1 LPSKKYALEA
11 GGPER
16 VQVDWEGAFKNL
28 TVTFDG
34 AALGSFESAKDI
46 ETPQSFA
53 LSDGSR
59 LEVVLAKIGP
69 FPELRLSRDGEPL
82 PGSAGDPQTQLE
94 AAANMIFAIAAL
106 NAILGFVAA
115 IFDLTFLKSIGVG
128 WASVLTGAIYAGLA
142 VFVRKRSFPAL
153 AIAVGLFILDGLYMF
168 VAAAEAKASP
178 PIGGL
183 IARVFFLIPMV
194 RGFGA
199 IRELNKPR
207 KPKRRAPSAPGAS
220 RTLGPRGSAPT
231 ASPRAEATSPA
242 PANSPTAPPPP
253 VTPPAARTLSGEAEK
268 LRLKMSERQAPAT
281 AVTGTGRTIA
291 AKGPAGVDAA
301 RKSLRFIAHK
311 CEIGESGLRVTLPT
325 GETRDIPFG
334 QVTAIVARQLPPDP
348 PWEGALLLD
357 IVPSKAASPEPVR
370 IFGST
375 IVNYAA
381 IPGGNTNRLDNTR
394 RLTAFLRDRCPAA
407 TLDAATEE
415 FVLGPKVPQRF
426 ASMTQFIEYDS
437 TYD

>member
-1 LPSKKYALEA
+1 MPSRKYALEV

-28 TVTFDG
+28 TVTLDG
-34 AALGSFESAKDI
+34 AALCSFENAKDL
-46 ETPQSFA
+46 ETPQSFV

-59 LEVVLAKIGP
+59 LELALAKIGP
-69 FPELRLSRDGEPL
+69 FPELRLSRDEEPL

-106 NAILGFVAA
+106 NAILGFITVVFG
-115 IFDLTFLKSIGVG
+115 IGFLEALGVG
-128 WASVLTGAIYAGLA
+128 WASLITAAIYAGLA
-142 VFVRKRSFPAL
+142 VFVKKRSFLAL

-199 IRELNKPR
+199 IRELGKPR
-207 KPKRRAPSAPGAS
+207 KPRRRAPSAPGAS
-220 RTLGPRGSAPT
+220 RTIA
-231 ASPRAEATSPA
+231 PRAATPPTSPPPA
-242 PANSPTAPPPP
+242 PA
-253 VTPPAARTLSGEAEK
+253 VRTLSGDAEK

-281 AVTGTGRTIA
+281 AVTGTGRRIA

-311 CEIGESGLRVTLPT
+311 CEIGEFGLRVTLPS
-325 GETRDIPFG
+325 GEIRDLPFD

-348 PWEGALLLD
+348 PWEGALILD
-357 IVPSKAASPEPVR
+357 IVPSKATSPEPVR

-375 IVNYAA
+375 MVNYAA

-394 RLTAFLRDRCPAA
+394 RLTAFLKDRCPGA

-415 FVLGPKVPQRF
+415 FVRGPKVPQRF
-426 ASMTQFIEYDS
+426 ANMTQFIEYDS

>member
-1 LPSKKYALEA
+1 MPSRKYALEA

-16 VQVDWEGAFKNL
+16 VGVDWEGAFKNL
-28 TVTFDG
+28 TLTFDG
-34 AALGSFESAKDI
+34 ASLGSFENAKDI
-46 ETPQSFA
+46 ETPQSFT

-94 AAANMIFAIAAL
+94 AAANMIFAIAAM

-115 IFDLTFLKSIGVG
+115 IFDLTFLKSMGVG

-153 AIAVGLFILDGLYMF
+153 AIAVGLFILDGFYMF

-199 IRELNKPR
+199 IGELNKPR
-207 KPKRRAPSAPGAS
+207 KPKRRAPSPPGAS
-220 RTLGPRGSAPT
+220 RTLAPRGSAST
-231 ASPRAEATSPA
+231 ASPMAEAPSPGPPSPA
-242 PANSPTAPPPP
+242 AAPAAPA
-253 VTPPAARTLSGEAEK
+253 PAARTLSGEAEK

-281 AVTGTGRTIA
+281 AVSRAGRTIA
-291 AKGPAGVDAA
+291 ARGPAGVDAA

-311 CEIGESGLRVTLPT
+311 CEIGESGLRVTLPS
-325 GETRDIPFG
+325 GENRDIPFD

-357 IVPSKAASPEPVR
+357 IVSSKAASPEPVR

-375 IVNYAA
+375 LVNYAA

-394 RLTAFLRDRCPAA
+394 RLTAFLRDRCPGAA
-407 TLDAATEE
+407 LDAATEE
-415 FVLGPKVPQRF
+415 FVRGPKVPQRF
-426 ASMTQFIEYDS
+426 ANMTQFIEYDS

>member
-1 LPSKKYALEA
+1 MPSKKYAFEA

-16 VQVDWEGAFKNL
+16 VEVDWEGAFKNL

-34 AALGSFESAKDI
+34 ASLGSFENAKDI

-53 LSDGSR
+53 LPDGSR
-59 LEVVLAKIGP
+59 LELVLAKVGP
-69 FPELRLSRDGEPL
+69 FPELRLSREGEPL

-94 AAANMIFAIAAL
+94 AAANMILAIAAM

-115 IFDLTFLKSIGVG
+115 ILDLTFLKSMGVG

-153 AIAVGLFILDGLYMF
+153 AVAVGLFILDGLYMF

-199 IRELNKPR
+199 ISELNKPR
-207 KPKRRAPSAPGAS
+207 KPKRRAPSPPGAS
-220 RTLGPRGSAPT
+220 RTISPRGSATT
-231 ASPRAEATSPA
+231 ASPPAAAPSPA
-242 PANSPTAPPPP
+242 GAPAAPA
-253 VTPPAARTLSGEAEK
+253 PAARTLSGEAEK

-281 AVTGTGRTIA
+281 AITGTGRTIA
-291 AKGPAGVDAA
+291 ARGPAGVDAA

-311 CEIGESGLRVTLPT
+311 CEIGESGLRVTLPS
-325 GETRDIPFG
+325 GEARGIPFD

-357 IVPSKAASPEPVR
+357 IVPSKSASPEPVR

-394 RLTAFLRDRCPAA
+394 RLTAFLHDRCPGA

-415 FVLGPKVPQRF
+415 FVRGPKVPQRF
-426 ASMTQFIEYDS
+426 ANMTQFIEYDS

>member
-1 LPSKKYALEA
+1 MPSKKYALEA

-16 VQVDWEGAFKNL
+16 VQVDWDGAFKNL

-115 IFDLTFLKSIGVG
+115 IFDLNFLKSIGVG

-178 PIGGL
+178 PIGGV

-199 IRELNKPR
+199 ITELNKPR
-207 KPKRRAPSAPGAS
+207 KPKRRAPSPPGAS
-220 RTLGPRGSAPT
+220 RTMAPRGATAGGPATTSA
-231 ASPRAEATSPA
+231 A
-242 PANSPTAPPPP
+242 PPSAAPPTAPPPP
-253 VTPPAARTLSGEAEK
+253 AAPPAVRTLSGEAEK

-311 CEIGESGLRVTLPT
+311 CEIGESGLRVTLPS
-325 GETRDIPFG
+325 GEIRDIPFD

-348 PWEGALLLD
+348 PWEGALVLD
-357 IVPSKAASPEPVR
+357 IVPSKVASPEPVR

-375 IVNYAA
+375 MVNYAA

-394 RLTAFLRDRCPAA
+394 RLTAFLRDRCPGA
-407 TLDAATEE
+407 TLDPATEE
-415 FVLGPKVPQRF
+415 FVRGPKVPQRF
-426 ASMTQFIEYDS
+426 ANMTQFIEYDS